1 MEAHEQSL
9 PSRRLKLCLNYV
21 LELKSLPENPAYSSV
36 FEPENIK
43 WFEESESKI
52 PLLDIRILPDSEKS
66 KINLHL
72 IDHAFFLDI
81 APWTLTV
88 RFDLTK
94 FKKDNQ
100 SGNTRFYLQLIT
112 EYPLSEFFL
121 KQIHRRFENRGRS
134 HCGGCLLTFTC
145 GLPDDSSI
153 YTAELQA
160 SRLALKRVYCSRER
174 SFVILSD
181 SLSSLQTI
189 FNLKYDHP
197 ILVQILELYMTDQ
210 RLEEDCI

>member
-9 PSRRLKLCLNYV
+9 LSRRLKLCLNYV

-94 FKKDNQ
+94 FKKDTTNPETHGFIY
-100 SGNTRFYLQLIT
+100 SLLLNILCLN
-112 EYPLSEFFL
+112 FFL
-121 KQIHRRFENRGRS
+121 NK
-134 HCGGCLLTFTC
+134 FTD
-145 GLPDDSSI
+145 GSK
-153 YTAELQA
+153 TEA
-160 SRLALKRVYCSRER
+160 V
-174 SFVILSD
+174 VIAAAVS
-181 SLSSLQTI
+181 
-189 FNLKYDHP
+189 
-197 ILVQILELYMTDQ
+197 
-210 RLEEDCI
+210 